1 MPGIRKAFVVLL
13 AVTVCSISEG
23 AAKTSRTSGICERQ
37 MAAAARRYGV
47 PLGFLYAIGLTET
60 GRRKSLHPWALN
72 IHGRTLFPPSRKAA
86 LEAFRKARAEGKTLI
101 DLGCMQ
107 INHYYHGRN
116 FRSPEDMLD
125 PARNVDYAARFL
137 KRLYRREGT
146 WTLAAARY
154 HAGPDNNAA
163 QKRYVCIVIRN
174 LVASGFGRWTPRARA
189 FCKN

>member
-1 MPGIRKAFVVLL
+1 MRTALAALL
-13 AVTVCSISEG
+13 VTAACSTSEV
-23 AAKTSRTSGICERQ
+23 AAKPPRPLGVCERQ
-37 MAAAARRYGV
+37 MAAAARRHDV

-60 GRRKSLHPWALN
+60 GRRKSLYPWALN
-72 IHGRTLFPPSRKAA
+72 IHGRTLFSPSREAA
-86 LEAFRKARAEGKTLI
+86 LRAFRKARAEGKKLI

-107 INHYYHGRN
+107 INYHYHGRN
-116 FRSPEDMLD
+116 FRSPAEMLD

-154 HAGPDNNAA
+154 HAGPDNDTA

-174 LVASGFGRWTPRARA
+174 LVASGFGRWTPQARA
-189 FCKN
+189 FCRK